1 MVLEEK
7 CIFCSSPSAVGKMC
21 AKCEKELEER
31 VK

>member
-7 CIFCSSPSAVGKMC
+7 CIFCGNPSAVGKICM
-21 AKCEKELEER
+21 KCEKELEKS